1 MFKDMSVNHRVG
13 VNVRGGSELMQYY
26 ASVNYTNDQGMLK
39 TDRLNQFDVNIKNST
54 LTSRINLNVNLSS
67 AIRMLAN
74 VSISVDKYHVRL
86 MT

>member
-1 MFKDMSVNHRVG
+1 MTKVERTGDPRSPSWVCPANDWYKIMFKDMSVNHRVG

-54 LTSRINLNVNLSS
+54 LNL
-67 AIRMLAN
+67 A
-74 VSISVDKYHVRL
+74 H
-86 MT
+86 